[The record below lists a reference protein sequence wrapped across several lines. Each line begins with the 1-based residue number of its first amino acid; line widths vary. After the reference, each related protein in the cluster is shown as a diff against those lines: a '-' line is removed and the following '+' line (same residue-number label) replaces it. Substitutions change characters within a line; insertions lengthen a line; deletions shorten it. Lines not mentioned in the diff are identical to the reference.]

1 MKIIKYNGKAGHD
14 FYGSDTEI
22 KIPCCLTAK
31 AMRKLTTGKR
41 LYHIWIEI
49 SSVNNRKGVPNNIIT
64 IDTIKCDENEI
75 VEYLK
80 YIEENGLENA
90 KTLHKDL
97 NNNFI

>member
-1 MKIIKYNGKAGHD
+1 MEIKKYNGKAGHD

-31 AMRKLTTGKR
+31 AMRKMITGKK

-49 SSVNNRKGVPNNIIT
+49 SSVNNRRGVPNNIIT
-64 IDTIKCDENEI
+64 IDIIKCDENEI

-80 YIEENGLENA
+80 CIEENGLKKA
-90 KTLHKDL
+90 KAMHKDSE
-97 NNNFI
+97 NNFV